1 MRFLKE
7 IFANFYTIGTFG
19 LGWGIGELATK
30 DYKTAAWVL
39 FAVSIF
45 FMIGYFVERFAEG
58 E

>member
-1 MRFLKE
+1 MKFLKE
-7 IFANFYTIGTFG
+7 IFADIYAICGFG

-45 FMIGYFVERFAEG
+45 FIIGYFAERFSD
-58 E
+58 